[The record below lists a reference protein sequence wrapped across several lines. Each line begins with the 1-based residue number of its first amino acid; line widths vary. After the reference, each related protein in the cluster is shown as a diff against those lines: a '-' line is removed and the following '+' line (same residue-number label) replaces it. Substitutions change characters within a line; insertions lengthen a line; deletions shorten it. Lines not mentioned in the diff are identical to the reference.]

1 MTSLMDDGDSFGS
14 DELFSAVVVVAA
26 IVVVMDDD
34 GGGIC
39 LGISCFK
46 YATGS
51 MS

>member
-1 MTSLMDDGDSFGS
+1 MTSLMDDGDSFGP

-26 IVVVMDDD
+26 IVVVVMDDD
-34 GGGIC
+34 DGIC
-39 LGISCFK
+39 FGISCFK

>member
-1 MTSLMDDGDSFGS
+1 MTSLMDDGASFGS

-26 IVVVMDDD
+26 IVVVVDDD
-34 GGGIC
+34 GGIC